1 MQRKR
6 QFMFAKDV
14 PGALAMNKPPR
25 GGLFGEVAH
34 PSQEHVSRFQEPLQP
49 NEEVVVLGGSRE
61 GRINYRAQVMERFLY
76 RGMMCYP
83 RQQQLDQFLYGRN
96 PMCSRLRGPLIT
108 SISFIVQHMLYKGKK
123 PIEREPV
130 VLSRM
135 IQDHSDLL
143 ARLPEDTYSRNALSG
158 SGQGITANVRDEFW
172 QHWSSYFDLPQ
183 SGYRPEPLVKSC
195 GIKPVE
201 FKYDI

>member
-25 GGLFGEVAH
+25 GGLFGEVTY
-34 PSQEHVSRFQEPLQP
+34 PSQEYVSRFQEPLQP
-49 NEEVVVLGGSRE
+49 NEEVVVL
-61 GRINYRAQVMERFLY
+61 
-76 RGMMCYP
+76 
-83 RQQQLDQFLYGRN
+83 
-96 PMCSRLRGPLIT
+96 CSRLRGPLIT

-135 IQDHSDLL
+135 IQNHSDLL
-143 ARLPEDTYSRNALSG
+143 ARLPKDTYSRNALSG
-158 SGQGITANVRDEFW
+158 SGQGIATNVRDEFW

>member
-25 GGLFGEVAH
+25 GGLFGEVTY

-49 NEEVVVLGGSRE
+49 NEEVVVLGGSGTFATRLHSAVL
-61 GRINYRAQVMERFLY
+61 NY
-76 RGMMCYP
+76 
-83 RQQQLDQFLYGRN
+83 
-96 PMCSRLRGPLIT
+96 
-108 SISFIVQHMLYKGKK
+108 LYKGKD
-123 PIEREPV
+123 PIKREPV

-158 SGQGITANVRDEFW
+158 SGQGITTNVRDEFW

-201 FKYDI
+201 LKYDI

>member
-25 GGLFGEVAH
+25 GGLFGEVTH

-61 GRINYRAQVMERFLY
+61 GRINYRAQLFGDY
-76 RGMMCYP
+76 RSKLFAGT
-83 RQQQLDQFLYGRN
+83 FAT
-96 PMCSRLRGPLIT
+96 RLHSAVLNY
-108 SISFIVQHMLYKGKK
+108 LYKGKD
-123 PIEREPV
+123 PIKREPV

-158 SGQGITANVRDEFW
+158 SGQGITTNVRDEFW